1 MPLAK
6 RKCPHLAYLKKSAKN
21 KHFCNKFRK
30 TKQKKAQ
37 KFFDDLKIENLKI
50 YFDPNFDLA
59 KNFKMRGLPTS
70 ILIDKNGNEFGRI
83 IGEINFNEKEFLKFL
98 EEKINS

>member
-1 MPLAK
+1 MPSLS
-6 RKCPHLAYLKKSAKN
+6 LLKKNQPKINIFAINLEKPN
-21 KHFCNKFRK
+21 K
-30 TKQKKAQ
+30 KKAQ

-98 EEKINS
+98 EEKLILKKIS